1 LPGLFRHVQQNL
13 SSGGFSGI
21 ETVAAN
27 VNNIVTPSA
36 AANRGDFRVAYSDT
50 DAVKLASRSPSGT
63 WTVEAVDAVSAG
75 SPSLAYDNAGT
86 ANIAYVAG
94 GALKYAR
101 RSE

>member
-1 LPGLFRHVQQNL
+1 MRQKIITFVWVVSRRHPL
-13 SSGGFSGI
+13 LMSSWH
-21 ETVAAN
+21 
-27 VNNIVTPSA
+27 
-36 AANRGDFRVAYSDT
+36 T

-86 ANIAYVAG
+86 ANIACVAG
-94 GALKYAR
+94 GTLKYAR